1 MQKKHICL
9 ASSLLLRIILNFNI
23 ILNKINKLNLTN
35 KLIKLIFFTIIFTG
49 CTEKIDLEL
58 DESYARLV
66 VDGEVTNEK
75 KAHQVKLSMTS
86 SFLGETH
93 DPPVTGANITI
104 SSATTT
110 FNLQESQSEPGLY
123 FTNPDI
129 QGIPGELYQLDI
141 ELPVEVNGQKHYSAS
156 SMMFPVAPIDSI
168 GLKYDDRWD
177 VWEVQ
182 CYALDPPTIDF
193 YMFEI
198 LKNSIM
204 VNDTLSDKMVV
215 ADKLY
220 NGQYTNGIGV
230 GWLDPEKPNEQLH
243 NGDTVTLRMSGITEE
258 YAYFIW
264 EVQRESGYQNP
275 MFGGPPAN
283 VTGNISDGAIGFFAA
298 YSVEYGSMV
307 YEE

>member
-1 MQKKHICL
+1 M
-9 ASSLLLRIILNFNI
+9 
-23 ILNKINKLNLTN
+23 NLTN
-35 KLIKLIFFTIIFTG
+35 KLIKLVFFIIIFTG

-66 VDGEVTNEK
+66 VEGEITSEK

-86 SFLGETH
+86 SFLGEDH
-93 DPPVTGANITI
+93 DPPVSGANVTI
-104 SSATTT
+104 SSSTSTYYL
-110 FNLQESQSEPGLY
+110 NESQTEPGNY
-123 FTNPDI
+123 YTTSDV

-141 ELPVEVNGQKHYSAS
+141 ELSVEVNGQKHYSANC
-156 SMMFPVAPIDSI
+156 MMFPIAPLDSL

-204 VNDTLSDKMVV
+204 LSDTLSEKMVV
-215 ADKLY
+215 DDKLY

-230 GWLDPEKPNEQLH
+230 GWLDPEKPDEQLH
-243 NGDTVTLRMSGITEE
+243 NGDTVTLRMSRITEE

-264 EVQRESGYQNP
+264 EVQRESGYHNP

-283 VTGNISDGAIGFFAA
+283 VAGNISNGAIGFFAA
-298 YSVEYGSMV
+298 CSVEYGSTV